1 MRRAAPLLMVI
12 LTGCLSGSPSESP
25 ASSAATESPAASTSV
40 APSTSVGPVSPG
52 PTPTPGEDA
61 IPIFLAG
68 DQVASTADGLRIR
81 SRPGTDQ
88 LVLLAFLPVGSQM
101 IVELGPVIVDGH
113 GWYLLKDADDD
124 DPAFDEGWVAAGF
137 EPEPFLVPALFDVP
151 FNPIL
156 GGFAHD
162 ASGEYGPVR
171 VQDANV
177 AVRWVAARTAG
188 REGCSFAVD
197 LVPGSGTPVP
207 AIRATIG
214 GVVSP
219 GDLYASFFA
228 EHPELTGDIF
238 VRVTS
243 DCTWALSFVST
254 APIV

>member
-1 MRRAAPLLMVI
+1 MRRAAPLLVFI
-12 LTGCLSGSPSESP
+12 LTGCLSGSPSGSP
-25 ASSAATESPAASTSV
+25 TPSVASVSPDASTSV
-40 APSTSVGPVSPG
+40 APSTSVEPATPG
-52 PTPTPGEDA
+52 PTPTPGVDA

-68 DQVASTADGLRIR
+68 DKVASTSGGLRIR

-88 LVLLAFLPVGSQM
+88 LVLVAFLPVGSQM
-101 IVELGPVIVDGH
+101 IVELGPVVVDGY

-137 EPEPFLVPALFDVP
+137 EPEPFLEPALFDVP
-151 FNPIL
+151 LNPIL
-156 GGFAHD
+156 GGFAND

-177 AVRWVAARTAG
+177 AVRWVAASTAG

-197 LVPGSGTPVP
+197 LVPGSGAPVP

-243 DCTWALSFVST
+243 DCTWALSFIAT
-254 APIV
+254 APIG